1 MRAYLLWLSGFEQHM
16 QQSQLAMKQRNVKQQ
31 NIRPPP
37 PPPHSGI
44 QTAPSPAS
52 TGAPTPAA
60 MAAPSPASV
69 SAPTPNAV
77 STNQADT
84 PSAGPSQQVPPSL
97 PVAGPSDANQSTST
111 RPLPPPIKIEQSNV
125 PVGAT
130 ASTPGPLNA
139 PPAKRKYTKRK
150 SGAGSAETSRP
161 VTPAPTPGETIERP
175 PTPKR
180 KRYKVEYRPL
190 HLPMTHLAGWDERA
204 VSSTF
209 PKNNIGHP
217 ARSIHELETVD
228 MEAIIMGIRSRI
240 PRELGYGL
248 TVLSMLS
255 MGVPE
260 ENIHGL
266 PLAPVPELYQE
277 LLELLS
283 DSAFG
288 EDGYTAWS
296 ASAPRKCHLNEMSF
310 GELEQLGRD
319 MDFGLEERKDNTGGQ
334 TDVVLSCLNLLRNFS
349 ILPENWQL
357 MSRYP
362 EVFETLARVT
372 DGRLCRLPYDQ
383 GSSSTHKPYSL
394 YELARVRRDVVTI
407 LSNLGASIDLRQ
419 ASPASVEQIIRVISS
434 FLVSGF
440 TLQAESIYGAPSSS
454 PPTPLHSVNRA
465 VEAFCKLSWSDSN
478 REILSKLPSDLHVT
492 SFESMIK
499 LLPVQTSQFDHL
511 RTSEDYLG
519 QVECLAL
526 SLYSLAFTAPLST
539 RSTLRH
545 VPGAVSVITRLVHN
559 LSQHGTEYRVNPYGV
574 LVRRLA
580 EILGILNG
588 TSGLGLQADPVGM
601 SFSAVLGDDGK
612 NKSGNK
618 VVEKGWLAFDQE
630 RITNSMTAR
639 GLEGPA
645 FVELDNLWWGGD

>member
-1 MRAYLLWLSGFEQHM
+1 M
-16 QQSQLAMKQRNVKQQ
+16 QQNQLAVKQRAAASKNV
-31 NIRPPP
+31 RPPP
-37 PPPHSGI
+37 PSGS
-44 QTAPSPAS
+44 QAAPSPAS
-52 TGAPTPAA
+52 TGAPTP

-69 SAPTPNAV
+69 SAPTPKAV
-77 STNQADT
+77 NIPIQAET
-84 PSAGPSQQVPPSL
+84 PTAGPSHQPAPP
-97 PVAGPSDANQSTST
+97 PANGPSDQNRASSTKPIPSE
-111 RPLPPPIKIEQSNV
+111 IKIEPSTV
-125 PVGAT
+125 PVVATTSTAGAT
-130 ASTPGPLNA
+130 PAHT
-139 PPAKRKYTKRK
+139 AKRKYTKRK

-161 VTPAPTPGETIERP
+161 ATPGATPGETTIERP

-190 HLPMTHLAGWDERA
+190 HLPKTHLAGWDERM

-209 PKNNIGHP
+209 PKNNIGQP
-217 ARSIHELETVD
+217 ARSIHELESVD

-266 PLAPVPELYQE
+266 PLAPVPELYHE
-277 LLELLS
+277 LLDLLS
-283 DSAFG
+283 DATFG
-288 EDGYTAWS
+288 EDGYSAWS
-296 ASAPRKCHLNEMSF
+296 ASAPKKCHLNDMSF
-310 GELEQLGRD
+310 GELEQLGQD
-319 MDFGLEERKDNTGGQ
+319 MDFGLEERRDTTGGQ
-334 TDVVLSCLNLLRNFS
+334 TDVVLSCLNLLRNLS

-383 GSSSTHKPYSL
+383 GSSTSHKPFSL
-394 YELARVRRDVVTI
+394 FELARVRRDVVTI

-419 ASPASVEQIIRVISS
+419 ASASSVEQIIKVISS

-440 TLQAESIYGAPSSS
+440 TMQSDSLYG
-454 PPTPLHSVNRA
+454 PPTSAPPAPLHSVNRA
-465 VEAFCKLSWSDSN
+465 VEAFCKLSWLDSN
-478 REILSKLPSDLHVT
+478 REILSKLPSELHVT
-492 SFESMIK
+492 LFESMIK
-499 LLPVQTSQFDHL
+499 LLPVSKRQFDHL
-511 RTSEDYLG
+511 GTSEEYLG
-519 QVECLAL
+519 QIECLAL
-526 SLYSLAFTAPLST
+526 SLYSLAFTSPLST

-545 VPGAVSVITRLVHN
+545 IPGGVQVITRLIHM
-559 LSQHGTEYRVNPYGV
+559 LSPHGTEYRVNPYGV

-588 TSGLGLQADPVGM
+588 TSGLGLQTDPVGM
-601 SFSAVLGDDGK
+601 SFSAVLGDDGGK
-612 NKSGNK
+612 SKSGNK
-618 VVEKGWLAFDQE
+618 VVEKGWLAFDEE
-630 RITNSMTAR
+630 RITNSMTTR

-645 FVELDNLWWGGD
+645 FVELDNLWWGGE

>member
-1 MRAYLLWLSGFEQHM
+1 M
-16 QQSQLAMKQRNVKQQ
+16 QQSQMAMKQRNTKQGV
-31 NIRPPP
+31 RPPP
-37 PPPHSGI
+37 SATAGS
-44 QTAPSPAS
+44 QAAPSPAA
-52 TGAPTPAA
+52 TGAPTPI
-60 MAAPSPASV
+60 MAPSPASV
-69 SAPTPNAV
+69 SAPTPKPV
-77 STNQADT
+77 VPTSQVDLPST
-84 PSAGPSQQVPPSL
+84 AGPPQQAPPP
-97 PVAGPSDANQSTST
+97 PVAGPSDINRPASTK
-111 RPLPPPIKIEQSNV
+111 PVPPPIMIEPSAV
-125 PVGAT
+125 PIVATTSTTGAT
-130 ASTPGPLNA
+130 PTQTT
-139 PPAKRKYTKRK
+139 KRKYTKRK

-161 VTPAPTPGETIERP
+161 ATPAATPGETPIERP

-180 KRYKVEYRPL
+180 KRYKVEYKPL
-190 HLPMTHLAGWDERA
+190 HLPNTHLAGWDERM

-217 ARSIHELETVD
+217 ARSIHELESVD

-266 PLAPVPELYQE
+266 PLAPVPELYHE

-283 DSAFG
+283 DATFG

-296 ASAPRKCHLNEMSF
+296 ASAPKKCQLNDISF

-319 MDFGLEERKDNTGGQ
+319 MDFGLDEKRDSTGGQ

-372 DGRLCRLPYDQ
+372 DGRLCRLPYDL
-383 GSSSTHKPYSL
+383 GSSTTHKPYSL

-407 LSNLGASIDLRQ
+407 LANLGASIDLGQ
-419 ASPASVEQIIRVISS
+419 ASPSSVEQIIKVISS

-440 TLQAESIYGAPSSS
+440 TMQSDSLYGPAASQ

-492 SFESMIK
+492 LFESMIK
-499 LLPVQTSQFDHL
+499 LLPVQTRQFDHL

-519 QVECLAL
+519 QTECLAL

-545 VPGAVSVITRLVHN
+545 IPGAVQVITRLVHN

-580 EILGILNG
+580 EVLGILNG

-601 SFSAVLGDDGK
+601 SFSAVLGDEGK
-612 NKSGNK
+612 SKSGNR

-630 RITNSMTAR
+630 RITNSMTTR

-645 FVELDNLWWGGD
+645 FVELDNLWWGGE